1 MSLRVDLGMHWNKI
15 PLNPRTTQE
24 KTETHRNITW
34 KQLTALKQSAAYFLQ
49 THAHRLIND
58 KNYDIK
64 DFNEPDPRVKYE
76 PHCDKFFK
84 ETHKQTYSLIHKL
97 KDVVNILRNL
107 YPESKI
113 KSELEL
119 IYEGYFATL
128 RHKVPPNSKQ
138 ESRTVN
144 TATDE
149 SSP

>member
-1 MSLRVDLGMHWNKI
+1 MI

-24 KTETHRNITW
+24 KTETHRNLTW
-34 KQLTALKQSAAYFLQ
+34 KQLTALKQSVAYFLQ

-58 KNYDIK
+58 KNYDVK
-64 DFNEPDPRVKYE
+64 DFTEPDPRVNYE
-76 PHCDKFFK
+76 PHAEKFFK
-84 ETHKQTYSLIHKL
+84 ENQRNTYSLIKKL

-107 YPESKI
+107 YPESKL
-113 KSELEL
+113 KSELET

-144 TATDE
+144 TASE
-149 SSP
+149 KSSCTSKK